1 MMIKLFY
8 SQTGGMQ
15 AEKCGQV
22 KRVLT
27 IVCDWYLIIVESL
40 NGTVCARLCI
50 IQKDCEELKP

>member
-1 MMIKLFY
+1 MVFLPMMIKPFY

-27 IVCDWYLIIVESL
+27 IFCGWYLIIVESL
-40 NGTVCARLCI
+40 NGIGVRSLAYNTKRL
-50 IQKDCEELKP
+50 

>member
-22 KRVLT
+22 KMVLT
-27 IVCDWYLIIVESL
+27 IVCGWYLIIVESL
-40 NGTVCARLCI
+40 NGIGVRPLAYNTKRL
-50 IQKDCEELKP
+50 

>member
-27 IVCDWYLIIVESL
+27 IVCGWYLIIVESL
-40 NGTVCARLCI
+40 NGTGVRPLAHNIKRL
-50 IQKDCEELKP
+50 